1 MELKGKEVLITGEMM
16 MNMKT
21 EAGVFNTVVKLGGK
35 INEPGFNDPL
45 VLPLPP
51 VCVCL
56 AKGSLSF
63 SSQVKIAKL
72 TFTGGTG
79 TQLEGKSIYTE
90 EPIYV
95 DVAGGMI
102 LNSNSPLACDSYTV
116 SQFCDISATGKAYG
130 ETGTINVEFDIDK
143 ACKQYNI
150 SDQQCGQWKELFGE
164 MVAEMQGCATSL
176 SNATLEKEISA
187 QWTQQLS
194 NIPRAC
200 SFPLY

>member
-1 MELKGKEVLITGEMM
+1 MHISSVSRVLFLLLIIVSLFM
-16 MNMKT
+16 
-21 EAGVFNTVVKLGGK
+21 VF
-35 INEPGFNDPL
+35 
-45 VLPLPP
+45 
-51 VCVCL
+51 
-56 AKGSLSF
+56 
-63 SSQVKIAKL
+63 
-72 TFTGGTG
+72 
-79 TQLEGKSIYTE
+79 
-90 EPIYV
+90 PILFALY
-95 DVAGGMI
+95 
-102 LNSNSPLACDSYTV
+102 
-116 SQFCDISATGKAYG
+116 YG